1 MKKYHIFIYYK
12 KNRSM
17 IKTGNSGDKREG
29 SKRLKKKKKKSR
41 NLAKDYLVYILMIP
55 FKYE

>member
-1 MKKYHIFIYYK
+1 
-12 KNRSM
+12 M

-29 SKRLKKKKKKSR
+29 SKRLKKKKKSR

-55 FKYE
+55 FKHE

>member
-1 MKKYHIFIYYK
+1 
-12 KNRSM
+12 M

-55 FKYE
+55 FKHE